1 MLKPHVVNPL
11 GAAFAQNLADFAA
24 ICRVVNGMRRFS
36 IGCIGARTTAF
47 KTVRFDEITLQKH
60 GITIETFD
68 LSDLFRRVGKLSAA
82 DARVKDR
89 IARLAGYTNCSK
101 VPALKMESLAK
112 VGVVIDDYI
121 AEYALET

>member
-1 MLKPHVVNPL
+1 
-11 GAAFAQNLADFAA
+11 
-24 ICRVVNGMRRFS
+24 MRRFS

-47 KTVRFDEITLQKH
+47 KTVRFDEIALQKH
-60 GITIETFD
+60 GITVETFD
-68 LSDLFRRVGKLSAA
+68 LSDLFGRVGKLSAS

-121 AEYALET
+121 AEYGLGPSPSAAGRKCNASSASRPACSSAS